1 MNRKLGLV
9 ELAMQDFGQGGV
21 RNRARHHLEIYA
33 GNKTR
38 TMRRE
43 EPERLTPQAPD

>member
-1 MNRKLGLV
+1 LRLLADARVG
-9 ELAMQDFGQGGV
+9 ELAQNDLAPRPHASRLYLGF
-21 RNRARHHLEIYA
+21 YA